1 MKFIDSPKKRL
12 AWYSRNYFYIAT
24 VAVVVTNIA
33 LYACLGNSWT
43 SAFGISPVDW
53 TNSFDFEHILRCF
66 LNNFSH
72 ANWQHVLLNM
82 LCFFVAGLYLERR
95 RAASAFWDLFCP
107 LPYYKAVSVQR
118 HTDTSAVFR
127 VPTTR
132 CTPISSSTTCSRS
145 QNRGATKPISSS
157 AASCLRSFTLPCVSA
172 EAPRPS
178 HLSPTRTTFCT
189 ISGTERDFSAVRSSR
204 CSFNCPWRRRAA
216 AQRNRRLPAVHNTIA
231 APPTGSRRGCAD
243 QGPVLSKMHSRRKR
257 LSASRYFSESSRL

>member
-82 LCFFVAGLYLERR
+82 LCFFVAGLYLERKTGSLGLLGLVLSI
-95 RAASAFWDLFCP
+95 AIL
-107 LPYYKAVSVQR
+107 Q
-118 HTDTSAVFR
+118 
-127 VPTTR
+127 
-132 CTPISSSTTCSRS
+132 
-145 QNRGATKPISSS
+145 G
-157 AASCLRSFTLPCVSA
+157 CV
-172 EAPRPS
+172 
-178 HLSPTRTTFCT
+178 C
-189 ISGTERDFSAVRSSR
+189 
-204 CSFNCPWRRRAA
+204 AA
-216 AQRNRRLPAVHNTIA
+216 ADGDMGFHGYSGVNYALYAYILIDYLFSLGTARRNKTDLIFGGVVLALIYFAMCFNGGTSEVSFAVYPYDLLHNLGHGTGFFCGAIVALLIQIPMAAARRSAQTQR
-231 APPTGSRRGCAD
+231 
-243 QGPVLSKMHSRRKR
+243 
-257 LSASRYFSESSRL
+257 

>member
-43 SAFGISPVDW
+43 FAFGNGSVRW
-53 TNSFDFEHILRCF
+53 ERSFDFQRIWRCF

-72 ANWQHVLLNM
+72 GTWQHALLNM
-82 LCFFVAGLYLERR
+82 LCFFIAGLYLERKTGSLGLSGLVLSLAVLQGCVC
-95 RAASAFWDLFCP
+95 AAAKGDPCASTAALPKYP
-107 LPYYKAVSVQR
+107 LP
-118 HTDTSAVFR
+118 
-127 VPTTR
+127 
-132 CTPISSSTTCSRS
+132 
-145 QNRGATKPISSS
+145 
-157 AASCLRSFTLPCVSA
+157 FTLM
-172 EAPRPS
+172 
-178 HLSPTRTTFCT
+178 TFCT

-204 CSFNCPWRRRAA
+204 CSFSCPWRRRAA
-216 AQRNRRLPAVHNTIA
+216 AQRNRRLPVVHNTIA
-231 APPTGSRRGCAD
+231 APPAGSRRGCAD